1 MAGLTPLFAKN
12 LLDFITG
19 AAADNKPASRWISLA
34 TASPT
39 TQSAFDGPFSNAAF
53 GRASWNAAAANSPQM
68 SATNRS
74 TMSYTATALGT
85 AVGWNMYNSS
95 SGGTRIAFGT
105 LSSSVGCA
113 SGDTFG
119 FAAGALVI
127 TAN

>member
-1 MAGLTPLFAKN
+1 MPFSPFHQKNVLDWVLGGASGSQPAGRFVT
-12 LLDFITG
+12 
-19 AAADNKPASRWISLA
+19 LA

-39 TQSAFDGPFSNAAF
+39 SQSSFEGPFSNGSN

-74 TMSYTATALGT
+74 TMSYTATAIATVL
-85 AVGWNMYNSS
+85 GWNLYDAS
-95 SGGTRIAFGT
+95 SGGNRLAFGT

-119 FAAGALVI
+119 FAAGALKI
-127 TAN
+127 TAG